1 MNMFKFECDFQKKMD
16 TKPAKSTNYN
26 LEKFNEE
33 LKKLSS
39 LEILEWSLK
48 NFKKN
53 LAFTTSFGI
62 QSSVLL
68 HLIQSSSLKNEVKIF
83 WIDTG
88 YLPKET
94 YLYANTLIN
103 KLSLE
108 ITILQSE
115 ISPAHME
122 AMYGKLWESNKVE
135 DINKYHQ
142 IRKVDPLD
150 KALKKY
156 SISCWGSG
164 VRSQQTT
171 NRGNMKFIESIRDI
185 LSIRPLLGWSQKDI
199 FYYMKENSLPQHPLF
214 FQGYST
220 VGDWHSSA
228 AESSNTKGRS
238 TRFGGIKQECGLH
251 VNDYQI

>member
-1 MNMFKFECDFQKKMD
+1 MD
-16 TKPAKSTNYN
+16 TQPIRTNKYN
-26 LEKFNEE
+26 LENFNEE
-33 LKKLSS
+33 LINLSS
-39 LEILEWSLK
+39 LEMLEWALQK
-48 NFKKN
+48 FENN

-68 HLIQSSSLKNEVKIF
+68 HLIQSSSLKNKVKIF

-94 YLYANTLIN
+94 YIYANTLIN
-103 KLSLE
+103 KFSLN

-122 AMYGKLWESNKVE
+122 AMYGKLWESNRVE

-150 KALKKY
+150 NALKKY
-156 SISCWGSG
+156 SINCWGSG
-164 VRSQQTT
+164 VRAQQTT
-171 NRGNMKFIESIRDI
+171 NRGKMQFIELIRDT

-199 FYYMKENSLPQHPLF
+199 FYYMKEKNLPQHPLF
-214 FQGYST
+214 MKGYST
-220 VGDWHSSA
+220 VGDWHSSS
-228 AESSNTKGRS
+228 AESSNAKGRS

>member
-1 MNMFKFECDFQKKMD
+1 MD
-16 TKPAKSTNYN
+16 TQPIKTTKYN

-33 LKKLSS
+33 LINLSS
-39 LEILEWSLK
+39 LEMLEWALQK
-48 NFKKN
+48 FENN

-103 KLSLE
+103 KLSLN

-122 AMYGKLWESNKVE
+122 AIYGKLWESNRVE

-150 KALKKY
+150 YALKKY
-156 SISCWGSG
+156 SINCWGSG
-164 VRSQQTT
+164 VRAQQTT
-171 NRGNMKFIESIRDI
+171 NRGKMKFIELIRDT

-199 FYYMKENSLPQHPLF
+199 FYYMKEKNLPQHPLF
-214 FQGYST
+214 MQGYST
-220 VGDWHSSA
+220 VGDWHSSS
-228 AESSNTKGRS
+228 AESSNAKGRS
-238 TRFGGIKQECGLH
+238 TRFGGVKQECGLH

>member
-1 MNMFKFECDFQKKMD
+1 MD
-16 TKPAKSTNYN
+16 TKPIKTNKYN

-33 LKKLSS
+33 LIKLSS
-39 LEILEWSLK
+39 LEMLEWSLQK
-48 NFKKN
+48 FENN

-103 KLSLE
+103 KLSLN
-108 ITILQSE
+108 ITILQSD

-122 AMYGKLWESNKVE
+122 AKYGKLWESKRVE

-150 KALKKY
+150 NALKKY
-156 SISCWGSG
+156 SINCWGSG
-164 VRSQQTT
+164 VRAQQTT
-171 NRGNMKFIESIRDI
+171 NRGKMKFIELIRDT

-199 FYYMKENSLPQHPLF
+199 FYYMKEKNLPQHPLF
-214 FQGYST
+214 MRGYST

>member
-1 MNMFKFECDFQKKMD
+1 MD
-16 TKPAKSTNYN
+16 TQPIKTTKYN

-33 LKKLSS
+33 LINLSS
-39 LEILEWSLK
+39 LEMLEWALQK
-48 NFKKN
+48 FENN

-103 KLSLE
+103 KLSLN

-122 AMYGKLWESNKVE
+122 AMYGKLWESNRVE

-150 KALKKY
+150 NALKKY
-156 SISCWGSG
+156 SINCWGSG
-164 VRSQQTT
+164 VRAQQTT
-171 NRGNMKFIESIRDI
+171 NRGKMKFIELIRDT

-199 FYYMKENSLPQHPLF
+199 FYYMKEKNLPQHPLF
-214 FQGYST
+214 MKGYST
-220 VGDWHSSA
+220 VGDWHSSS

-238 TRFGGIKQECGLH
+238 TRFGGVKQECGLH

>member
-1 MNMFKFECDFQKKMD
+1 MD
-16 TKPAKSTNYN
+16 KQPIKTTKYN

-33 LKKLSS
+33 LINLSS
-39 LEILEWSLK
+39 LEMLEWALQK
-48 NFKKN
+48 FENN

-103 KLSLE
+103 KLSLN

-122 AMYGKLWESNKVE
+122 AMYGKLWESKRVE

-150 KALKKY
+150 NALKKY
-156 SISCWGSG
+156 SINCWGSG
-164 VRSQQTT
+164 VRAQQTT
-171 NRGNMKFIESIRDI
+171 NRGKMKFIELIRDT

-199 FYYMKENSLPQHPLF
+199 FYYMKEKNLPQHPLF
-214 FQGYST
+214 MQGYST
-220 VGDWHSSA
+220 VGDWHSSS
-228 AESSNTKGRS
+228 AESSNAKGRS
-238 TRFGGIKQECGLH
+238 TRFGGVKQECGLH

>member
-1 MNMFKFECDFQKKMD
+1 MD
-16 TKPAKSTNYN
+16 TQPIKTTKYN

-33 LKKLSS
+33 LINLSS
-39 LEILEWSLK
+39 LEILEWALQRFE
-48 NFKKN
+48 NN

-103 KLSLE
+103 KLSLN

-122 AMYGKLWESNKVE
+122 AMYGKLWESKRVE

-150 KALKKY
+150 NALKKY
-156 SISCWGSG
+156 SINCWGSG
-164 VRSQQTT
+164 VRAQQTT
-171 NRGNMKFIESIRDI
+171 NRGKMKFIELIRDT

-199 FYYMKENSLPQHPLF
+199 FYYMKEKNLPQHPLF
-214 FQGYST
+214 MQGYST
-220 VGDWHSSA
+220 VGDWHSSS

-238 TRFGGIKQECGLH
+238 TRFGGVKQECGLH

>member
-1 MNMFKFECDFQKKMD
+1 MD
-16 TKPAKSTNYN
+16 TKPVKTNKYN
-26 LEKFNEE
+26 LEKLNEE
-33 LKKLSS
+33 LIKLSS
-39 LEILEWSLK
+39 LEMLEWSLQK
-48 NFKKN
+48 FENN

-103 KLSLE
+103 QLSLN
-108 ITILQSE
+108 ITILQSD

-122 AMYGKLWESNKVE
+122 AIHGKLWESNKIE

-150 KALKKY
+150 KALRQY
-156 SISCWGSG
+156 SINCWGSG
-164 VRSQQTT
+164 VRAQQTT
-171 NRGNMKFIESIRDI
+171 NRGKMRFIELIRDT

-199 FYYMKENSLPQHPLF
+199 FYYMQEKNLPQHPLF

-220 VGDWHSSA
+220 VGDWHSSS

-238 TRFGGIKQECGLH
+238 TRFGGVKQECGLH

>member
-1 MNMFKFECDFQKKMD
+1 MD
-16 TKPAKSTNYN
+16 TKPAKTNKYN
-26 LEKFNEE
+26 LERFNEV
-33 LKKLSS
+33 LINLSS
-39 LEILEWSLK
+39 LEILEWSYK
-48 NFKKN
+48 IFNRN

-68 HLIQSSSLKNEVKIF
+68 HLIQSSSLKDKVKIL

-94 YLYANTLIN
+94 YEYANTLIN
-103 KLSLE
+103 QLSLN

-122 AMYGKLWESNKVE
+122 AMHGKLWESNRVE

-150 KALKKY
+150 NALKKY
-156 SISCWGSG
+156 SINCWGSG
-164 VRSQQTT
+164 VRAQQTT
-171 NRGNMKFIESIRDI
+171 NREKMKFIELIRDT

-199 FYYMKENSLPQHPLF
+199 FYYMKEKNLPQHPLF
-214 FQGYST
+214 MQGYST
-220 VGDWHSSA
+220 VGDWHSSS
-228 AESSNTKGRS
+228 AESSNAQGRS
-238 TRFGGIKQECGLH
+238 TRFSGIKQECGLH

>member
-1 MNMFKFECDFQKKMD
+1 MD
-16 TKPAKSTNYN
+16 PKPVKTTKYN

-33 LKKLSS
+33 LIKLSS
-39 LEILEWSLK
+39 SEILEWSLNK
-48 NFKKN
+48 FENN

-103 KLSLE
+103 KLSLD

-122 AMYGKLWESNKVE
+122 AMYGKLWESKRLE

-150 KALKKY
+150 NALKKY
-156 SISCWGSG
+156 SINCWGSG
-164 VRSQQTT
+164 VRAQQTT
-171 NRGNMKFIESIRDI
+171 NRGKMKFIELIRDT

-199 FYYMKENSLPQHPLF
+199 FYYMKEKNLPQHPLF
-214 FQGYST
+214 MQGYST
-220 VGDWHSSA
+220 VGDWHSSS
-228 AESSNTKGRS
+228 AESSNAKGRS
-238 TRFGGIKQECGLH
+238 TRFGGVKQECGLH

>member
-1 MNMFKFECDFQKKMD
+1 MD
-16 TKPAKSTNYN
+16 TKTANKTKYN
-26 LEKFNEE
+26 LEE
-33 LKKLSS
+33 LNTELINLSA
-39 LEILEWSLK
+39 LEVLEWGFDK
-48 NFKKN
+48 FGNN

-68 HLIQSSSLKNEVKIF
+68 HLIQSSSLKNQVKIF

-103 KLSLE
+103 QLSLN

-122 AMYGKLWESNKVE
+122 AIHGKLWENNKVE
-135 DINKYHQ
+135 DIDKYHHM
-142 IRKVDPLD
+142 RKIDPLE

-156 SISCWGSG
+156 SINCWGSG
-164 VRSQQTT
+164 VRAQQTT
-171 NRGNMKFIESIRDI
+171 NREKMKFIELIRDK

-199 FYYMKENSLPQHPLF
+199 FYYMKENNLPQHPLF
-214 FQGYST
+214 TQGYST
-220 VGDWHSSA
+220 VGDWHSSS
-228 AESSNTKGRS
+228 AESSKNKGRS
-238 TRFGGIKQECGLH
+238 TRFGGVKQECGLH

>member
-1 MNMFKFECDFQKKMD
+1 MD
-16 TKPAKSTNYN
+16 TQPIKTTKYN

-33 LKKLSS
+33 LINLSS
-39 LEILEWSLK
+39 LEILEWALQRFG
-48 NFKKN
+48 NN

-103 KLSLE
+103 KLSLN

-122 AMYGKLWESNKVE
+122 AIYGKLWESNRVE

-150 KALKKY
+150 NALKKY
-156 SISCWGSG
+156 SINCWGSG
-164 VRSQQTT
+164 VRAQQTT
-171 NRGNMKFIESIRDI
+171 NRGKMKFIELIRDT

-199 FYYMKENSLPQHPLF
+199 FYYMKEKNLPQHPLF
-214 FQGYST
+214 MQGYST
-220 VGDWHSSA
+220 VGDWHSSS
-228 AESSNTKGRS
+228 AESSNIKGRS
-238 TRFGGIKQECGLH
+238 TRFGGVKQECGLH

>member
-1 MNMFKFECDFQKKMD
+1 MD
-16 TKPAKSTNYN
+16 TKPVKTNKYN

-33 LKKLSS
+33 LIKLSS
-39 LEILEWSLK
+39 LEMLEWSLQK
-48 NFKKN
+48 FENN

-103 KLSLE
+103 KLSLN
-108 ITILQSE
+108 ITILQSD

-122 AMYGKLWESNKVE
+122 ATYGKLWESNRLE

-150 KALKKY
+150 KALTQY
-156 SISCWGSG
+156 SINCWGSG
-164 VRSQQTT
+164 VRAQQTT
-171 NRGNMKFIESIRDI
+171 NRGKMKFIELIRDT

-199 FYYMKENSLPQHPLF
+199 FYYMQEKNLPQHPLF

-220 VGDWHSSA
+220 VGDWHSSS
-228 AESSNTKGRS
+228 AESSDAKGRS

>member
-1 MNMFKFECDFQKKMD
+1 MD
-16 TKPAKSTNYN
+16 TQPIKTTKYN

-33 LKKLSS
+33 LINLSS
-39 LEILEWSLK
+39 LEMLEWALQRFE
-48 NFKKN
+48 NN

-103 KLSLE
+103 KLSLN

-122 AMYGKLWESNKVE
+122 AIYGKLWESNRVE

-150 KALKKY
+150 NALKKY
-156 SISCWGSG
+156 SINCWGSG
-164 VRSQQTT
+164 VRAQQTT
-171 NRGNMKFIESIRDI
+171 NRGKMKFIELIRDT
-185 LSIRPLLGWSQKDI
+185 LSVRPLLGWSQKDI
-199 FYYMKENSLPQHPLF
+199 FYYMKEKNLPQHPLF
-214 FQGYST
+214 MQGYST
-220 VGDWHSSA
+220 VGDWHSSS
-228 AESSNTKGRS
+228 AESSNAKGRS
-238 TRFGGIKQECGLH
+238 TRFGGVKQECGLH

>member
-1 MNMFKFECDFQKKMD
+1 MD
-16 TKPAKSTNYN
+16 TQPIKTTKYN

-33 LKKLSS
+33 LINLSS
-39 LEILEWSLK
+39 LEMLEWALQRFE
-48 NFKKN
+48 NN

-103 KLSLE
+103 KLSLN

-122 AMYGKLWESNKVE
+122 AIYGKLWESNRVE

-150 KALKKY
+150 NALKKY
-156 SISCWGSG
+156 SINCWGSG
-164 VRSQQTT
+164 VRAQQTT
-171 NRGNMKFIESIRDI
+171 NRGKMKFIELIRDT

-199 FYYMKENSLPQHPLF
+199 FYYMKEKNLPQHPLF
-214 FQGYST
+214 MKGYST
-220 VGDWHSSA
+220 VGDWHSSS
-228 AESSNTKGRS
+228 AESSNIKGRS
-238 TRFGGIKQECGLH
+238 TRFGGVKQECGLH

>member
-1 MNMFKFECDFQKKMD
+1 MD
-16 TKPAKSTNYN
+16 TNPTKSTNYN
-26 LEKFNEE
+26 LETFNEE
-33 LKKLSS
+33 LQKLSS
-39 LEILEWSLK
+39 LEMLEWSLK
-48 NFKKN
+48 NFENN

-68 HLIQSSSLKNEVKIF
+68 HLIQSSSLKNQVKIF

-103 KLSLE
+103 QLSLN

-122 AMYGKLWESNKVE
+122 AIHGKLWENKRVE
-135 DINKYHQ
+135 DIDKYHHM
-142 IRKVDPLD
+142 RKVDPLE

-156 SISCWGSG
+156 SINCWGSG
-164 VRSQQTT
+164 VRAQQTS
-171 NRGNMKFIESIRDI
+171 NRAKMKFIELIRDT

-199 FYYMKENSLPQHPLF
+199 FYYMEENNLPQHPLF
-214 FQGYST
+214 SKGYSS
-220 VGDWHSSA
+220 VGDWHSSSP
-228 AESSNTKGRS
+228 ESSNLKGRS
-238 TRFGGIKQECGLH
+238 TRFGGAKQECGLH

>member
-1 MNMFKFECDFQKKMD
+1 MD
-16 TKPAKSTNYN
+16 TKPVKTNKYN

-33 LKKLSS
+33 LIKLSS
-39 LEILEWSLK
+39 LEMLEWSLQK
-48 NFKKN
+48 FENN

-103 KLSLE
+103 KLSLN
-108 ITILQSE
+108 ITILQSD

-122 AMYGKLWESNKVE
+122 ATYGKLWESKRLE

-150 KALKKY
+150 KALTQY
-156 SISCWGSG
+156 SIKCWGSG
-164 VRSQQTT
+164 VRAQQTT
-171 NRGNMKFIESIRDI
+171 NRGKMKFIELIRDT

-199 FYYMKENSLPQHPLF
+199 FYYMQEKNLPQHPLF

-220 VGDWHSSA
+220 VGDWHSSS
-228 AESSNTKGRS
+228 AESSDTKGRS
-238 TRFGGIKQECGLH
+238 TRFGGVKQECGLH

>member
-1 MNMFKFECDFQKKMD
+1 MD
-16 TKPAKSTNYN
+16 TQPIKTTKYN

-33 LKKLSS
+33 LINLSS
-39 LEILEWSLK
+39 LEMLEWGLQK
-48 NFKKN
+48 FENN

-103 KLSLE
+103 KLSLN

-122 AMYGKLWESNKVE
+122 AIYGKLWESNRVE

-150 KALKKY
+150 NALKKY
-156 SISCWGSG
+156 SINCWGSG
-164 VRSQQTT
+164 VRAQQTT
-171 NRGNMKFIESIRDI
+171 NRGKMKFIELIRDT

-199 FYYMKENSLPQHPLF
+199 FYYMKEKNLPQHPLF
-214 FQGYST
+214 MQGYST
-220 VGDWHSSA
+220 VGDWHSSS
-228 AESSNTKGRS
+228 AESSNAKGRS
-238 TRFGGIKQECGLH
+238 TRFGGVKQECGLH

>member
-1 MNMFKFECDFQKKMD
+1 MD
-16 TKPAKSTNYN
+16 TQPIKTTKYN

-33 LKKLSS
+33 LINLSS
-39 LEILEWSLK
+39 LEMLEWGLQK
-48 NFKKN
+48 FENN

-103 KLSLE
+103 KLSLN

-122 AMYGKLWESNKVE
+122 AMYGKLWESNRVE

-150 KALKKY
+150 NALKKY
-156 SISCWGSG
+156 SINCWGSG
-164 VRSQQTT
+164 VRAQQTT
-171 NRGNMKFIESIRDI
+171 NRGKMKFIELIRDT

-199 FYYMKENSLPQHPLF
+199 FYYMKEKNLPQHPLF
-214 FQGYST
+214 MQGYST
-220 VGDWHSSA
+220 VGDWHSSS
-228 AESSNTKGRS
+228 AESSNAKGRS
-238 TRFGGIKQECGLH
+238 TRFGGVKQECGLH

>member
-1 MNMFKFECDFQKKMD
+1 MD
-16 TKPAKSTNYN
+16 TQPIKTTKYN

-33 LKKLSS
+33 LINLSS
-39 LEILEWSLK
+39 LEMLEWALQRFG
-48 NFKKN
+48 NN

-103 KLSLE
+103 KLSLK

-122 AMYGKLWESNKVE
+122 AIYGKLWESNRVE

-150 KALKKY
+150 NALKKY
-156 SISCWGSG
+156 SINCWGSG
-164 VRSQQTT
+164 VRAQQTT
-171 NRGNMKFIESIRDI
+171 NRGKMKFIELIRDT

-199 FYYMKENSLPQHPLF
+199 FYYMKEKNLPQHPLF
-214 FQGYST
+214 MKGYST
-220 VGDWHSSA
+220 VGDWHSSS
-228 AESSNTKGRS
+228 AESSNMKGRS
-238 TRFGGIKQECGLH
+238 TRFGGVKQECGLH

>member
-1 MNMFKFECDFQKKMD
+1 MD
-16 TKPAKSTNYN
+16 KQPIKTTKYN
-26 LEKFNEE
+26 IEKFNEE
-33 LKKLSS
+33 LINLSS
-39 LEILEWSLK
+39 LEILEWGLQK
-48 NFKKN
+48 FENN

-103 KLSLE
+103 KLSLN

-122 AMYGKLWESNKVE
+122 AMYGKLWESKRVE

-150 KALKKY
+150 NALKKY
-156 SISCWGSG
+156 SINCWGSG
-164 VRSQQTT
+164 VRAQQTT
-171 NRGNMKFIESIRDI
+171 NRGKMKFIELIRDT

-199 FYYMKENSLPQHPLF
+199 FYYMKEKNLPQHPLF
-214 FQGYST
+214 MKGYST
-220 VGDWHSSA
+220 VGDWHSSS
-228 AESSNTKGRS
+228 AESSNAKGRS
-238 TRFGGIKQECGLH
+238 TRFGGVKQECGLH

>member
-1 MNMFKFECDFQKKMD
+1 MD
-16 TKPAKSTNYN
+16 TQPIKTNKYN
-26 LEKFNEE
+26 LEKFNDE
-33 LKKLSS
+33 LINLSS
-39 LEILEWSLK
+39 LEMIEWALK
-48 NFKKN
+48 KFENN

-94 YLYANTLIN
+94 YLYANKLIN
-103 KLSLE
+103 KLSLN

-122 AMYGKLWESNKVE
+122 AMYGKLWESNRVE

-150 KALKKY
+150 NALKKY
-156 SISCWGSG
+156 SINCWGSG
-164 VRSQQTT
+164 VRAQQTT
-171 NRGNMKFIESIRDI
+171 NRGKMKFIELIRDT

-199 FYYMKENSLPQHPLF
+199 FYYMEEKNLPQHPLF
-214 FQGYST
+214 MKGYST
-220 VGDWHSSA
+220 VGDWHSSS
-228 AESSNTKGRS
+228 AESTNTKCRS
-238 TRFGGIKQECGLH
+238 TRFG
-251 VNDYQI
+251 

>member
-1 MNMFKFECDFQKKMD
+1 MD
-16 TKPAKSTNYN
+16 TQPIKTTKYN

-33 LKKLSS
+33 LINLSS
-39 LEILEWSLK
+39 LEMLEWALQRFE
-48 NFKKN
+48 NN

-68 HLIQSSSLKNEVKIF
+68 HLIQNSSLKNQVKIF

-103 KLSLE
+103 KLSLD

-122 AMYGKLWESNKVE
+122 AMYGKLWETNRVE

-156 SISCWGSG
+156 SINCWGSG
-164 VRSQQTT
+164 VRAQQTT
-171 NRGNMKFIESIRDI
+171 NRGKMKFIELIRDT

-199 FYYMKENSLPQHPLF
+199 FYYMQDKNLPQHPLF

-220 VGDWHSSA
+220 VGDWHSSS
-228 AESSNTKGRS
+228 AESTDAKGRS

-251 VNDYQI
+251 INDYQI

>member
-1 MNMFKFECDFQKKMD
+1 MD
-16 TKPAKSTNYN
+16 TQPIKTTKYN

-33 LKKLSS
+33 LINLSS
-39 LEILEWSLK
+39 LEILEWALQRFG
-48 NFKKN
+48 NN

-103 KLSLE
+103 KLSLN

-122 AMYGKLWESNKVE
+122 AIYGKLWESNRVE

-150 KALKKY
+150 NALKKY
-156 SISCWGSG
+156 SINCWGSG
-164 VRSQQTT
+164 VRAQQTT
-171 NRGNMKFIESIRDI
+171 NRGKMKFIELIRDT

-199 FYYMKENSLPQHPLF
+199 FYYMKEKNLPQHPLF
-214 FQGYST
+214 MKGYST
-220 VGDWHSSA
+220 VGDWHSSS
-228 AESSNTKGRS
+228 AESSNIKGRS
-238 TRFGGIKQECGLH
+238 TRFGGVKQECGLH

>member
-1 MNMFKFECDFQKKMD
+1 MD
-16 TKPAKSTNYN
+16 TKPVKTTKYD

-33 LKKLSS
+33 LVNLSS
-39 LEILEWSLK
+39 LEILEWGLQK
-48 NFKKN
+48 FENN

-103 KLSLE
+103 KLSLN
-108 ITILQSE
+108 ITILQSD

-122 AMYGKLWESNKVE
+122 ARYGKLWESNRVE

-150 KALKKY
+150 NALEKY
-156 SISCWGSG
+156 SIQCWGSG

-171 NRGNMKFIESIRDI
+171 NRGKMKFIELIRDT

-199 FYYMKENSLPQHPLF
+199 FYYMKEKDLPQHPLF
-214 FQGYST
+214 MQGYST
-220 VGDWHSSA
+220 VGDWHSSS

>member
-1 MNMFKFECDFQKKMD
+1 MD
-16 TKPAKSTNYN
+16 TQPIKTTKYN
-26 LEKFNEE
+26 LDKLNEE
-33 LKKLSS
+33 LINLSS
-39 LEILEWSLK
+39 LEMLEWGLQK
-48 NFKKN
+48 FQNN

-94 YLYANTLIN
+94 YLYAKTLIN
-103 KLSLE
+103 ELSLN

-115 ISPAHME
+115 MSPAHME
-122 AMYGKLWESNKVE
+122 AIHGKLWESNKVE

-156 SISCWGSG
+156 SIYCWGSG
-164 VRSQQTT
+164 VRAQQTT
-171 NRGNMKFIESIRDI
+171 NRGKMKFIELIRDT
-185 LSIRPLLGWSQKDI
+185 LSLRPLLGWSQKDI
-199 FYYMKENSLPQHPLF
+199 FYYMQEKNLPQHPLF
-214 FQGYST
+214 SQGYSS
-220 VGDWHSSA
+220 VGDWHSSS
-228 AESSNTKGRS
+228 AESSNAKGRS

>member
-1 MNMFKFECDFQKKMD
+1 MD
-16 TKPAKSTNYN
+16 TQPIKTTKYN

-33 LKKLSS
+33 LINLSS
-39 LEILEWSLK
+39 LEILEWALQRFG
-48 NFKKN
+48 NN

-68 HLIQSSSLKNEVKIF
+68 HLIQSSSLKNKVKIF

-103 KLSLE
+103 KLSLN

-122 AMYGKLWESNKVE
+122 AMYGKLWESNRVE

-150 KALKKY
+150 NALKKY
-156 SISCWGSG
+156 SINCWGSG
-164 VRSQQTT
+164 VRAQQTT
-171 NRGNMKFIESIRDI
+171 NRGKMKFIELIRDT

-199 FYYMKENSLPQHPLF
+199 FYYMKEKNLPQHPLF
-214 FQGYST
+214 MQGYST
-220 VGDWHSSA
+220 VGDWHSSS
-228 AESSNTKGRS
+228 AESSNAKGRS
-238 TRFGGIKQECGLH
+238 TRFGGVKQECGLH

>member
-1 MNMFKFECDFQKKMD
+1 MD
-16 TKPAKSTNYN
+16 TQPIKTTKYN

-33 LKKLSS
+33 LINLSS
-39 LEILEWSLK
+39 LEILEWALQRFG
-48 NFKKN
+48 NN

-103 KLSLE
+103 KLSLN

-122 AMYGKLWESNKVE
+122 AMYGKLWESNRVE

-150 KALKKY
+150 KALTQY
-156 SISCWGSG
+156 SINCWGSG
-164 VRSQQTT
+164 VRAQQTS
-171 NRGNMKFIESIRDI
+171 NREKMQFIDLIRDTF
-185 LSIRPLLGWSQKDI
+185 SIRPLLGWSQKDI
-199 FYYMKENSLPQHPLF
+199 FYYMEENDLPQHPLF
-214 FQGYST
+214 QQGYSS
-220 VGDWHSSA
+220 VGDWHSSSP
-228 AESSNTKGRS
+228 ESSKIKGRS

-251 VNDYQI
+251 INDYQI

>member
-1 MNMFKFECDFQKKMD
+1 MD
-16 TKPAKSTNYN
+16 TQPIKTTKYN

-33 LKKLSS
+33 LINLSS
-39 LEILEWSLK
+39 LEILEWGLK
-48 NFKKN
+48 KFENN

-103 KLSLE
+103 KLSLN

-122 AMYGKLWESNKVE
+122 AIYGKLWESNRVE

-150 KALKKY
+150 NALKKY
-156 SISCWGSG
+156 SINCWGSG
-164 VRSQQTT
+164 VRAQQTT
-171 NRGNMKFIESIRDI
+171 NRGKMKFIELIRDT
-185 LSIRPLLGWSQKDI
+185 LSVRPLLGWSQKDI
-199 FYYMKENSLPQHPLF
+199 FYYMKEKNLPQHPLF
-214 FQGYST
+214 MKGYST
-220 VGDWHSSA
+220 VGDWHSSS
-228 AESSNTKGRS
+228 AESSNIKGRS
-238 TRFGGIKQECGLH
+238 TRFGGVKQECGLH

>member
-1 MNMFKFECDFQKKMD
+1 MD
-16 TKPAKSTNYN
+16 AKPVKTTKYN
-26 LEKFNEE
+26 LEKLNEE
-33 LKKLSS
+33 LLKLSS
-39 LEILEWSLK
+39 LEMIEWALQK
-48 NFKKN
+48 FENK

-68 HLIQSSSLKNEVKIF
+68 HLLHSSSLKNEVKIF

-94 YLYANTLIN
+94 YFYANTLIN
-103 KLSLE
+103 KLSLN

-122 AMYGKLWESNKVE
+122 AIHGKLWESNKVE

-156 SISCWGSG
+156 SINCWGSG
-164 VRSQQTT
+164 VRAQQTE
-171 NRGNMKFIESIRDI
+171 NREKMKFIELIRDT

-199 FYYMKENSLPQHPLF
+199 FYYMQEKNLPQHPLF

-220 VGDWHSSA
+220 VGDWHSSS
-228 AESSNTKGRS
+228 AESSNSKGRS